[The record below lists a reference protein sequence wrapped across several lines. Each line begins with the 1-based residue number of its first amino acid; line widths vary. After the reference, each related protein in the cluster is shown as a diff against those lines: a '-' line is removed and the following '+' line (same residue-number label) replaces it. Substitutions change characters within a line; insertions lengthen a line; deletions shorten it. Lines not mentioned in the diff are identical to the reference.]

1 MRYKVEI
8 TYLTPAGGTHKIVT
22 TAWDDNDLLEWVKY
36 KVKNYSDT
44 IVEISIHPE
53 TAAIL
58 T

>member
-8 TYLTPAGGTHKIVT
+8 TYLTPVGGSHKIT
-22 TAWDDNDLLEWVKY
+22 TIALDDNDLLEWVKY
-36 KVKNYSDT
+36 KTKNYADT
-44 IVEISIHPE
+44 IVEISIRPE